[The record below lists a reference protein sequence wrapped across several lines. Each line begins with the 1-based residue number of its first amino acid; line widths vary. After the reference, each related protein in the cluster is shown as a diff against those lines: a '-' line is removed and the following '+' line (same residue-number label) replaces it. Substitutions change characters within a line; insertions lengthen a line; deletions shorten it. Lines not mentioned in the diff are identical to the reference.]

1 MCPAGRDRRCCLVP
15 AVFFWFNVYIYE
27 IFIDV
32 KSVYVYIVFTT
43 RGEGEHARHTS
54 RKVAETP
61 GGGSQP
67 LSMEQPNDAD
77 PQC

>member
-1 MCPAGRDRRCCLVP
+1 MCPAPPREGLFCALPGVTAD
-15 AVFFWFNVYIYE
+15 YK

-32 KSVYVYIVFTT
+32 KFAYVYIVFTT
-43 RGEGEHARHTS
+43 PGEGEHTRHTS

-67 LSMEQPNDAD
+67 LSMEQPNDAA
-77 PQC
+77 PPC